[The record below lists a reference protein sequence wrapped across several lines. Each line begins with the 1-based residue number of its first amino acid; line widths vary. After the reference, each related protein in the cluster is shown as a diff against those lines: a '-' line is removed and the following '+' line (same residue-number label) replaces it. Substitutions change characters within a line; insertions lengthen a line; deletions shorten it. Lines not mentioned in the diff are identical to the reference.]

1 MISYHNGDLL
11 QSKCDVICH
20 QVNLQG
26 IMGGG
31 LALQIA
37 KKYPNVEKDYKIIV
51 QYYYSTELLGE
62 LDGKTALGTGLTRQH
77 LRGKYLASKIC
88 DRKYIFNCFTQ
99 EENFDTN
106 YELVKSC
113 FENIKDY
120 CLNKLILPVT
130 IGVPYKY
137 GCGIAKGEWDKV
149 EQIFKDIYKDEKFI
163 DFQIWKLE

>member
-37 KKYPNVEKDYKIIV
+37 KKYHNVERDYKIIV
-51 QYYYSTELLGE
+51 QYYYSTELLNE
-62 LDGKTALGTGLTRQH
+62 IDKTKTLSAGLTRQY
-77 LRGKYLASKIC
+77 LRGKYHICKIC
-88 DRKYIFNCFTQ
+88 DGRYIFNCFTQ

-106 YELVKSC
+106 YELVKEC
-113 FENIKDY
+113 FESIKNY
-120 CLNKLILPVT
+120 CLNTMVLPVT

-149 EQIFKDIYKDEKFI
+149 EQIFKDIYQDEKFI